1 MKSRPGS
8 VFLWGAFFLAG
19 TGLTHAAQNP
29 TTILV
34 LGSSTAAGSGASTYS
49 NSWVGLLTNVLA
61 PKGFVVKNN
70 SIGGTATGDSLA
82 RFDRDVTP
90 YGPAFV
96 ILATSFANEPGTDTP
111 HDYLQNTL
119 LLIRKVESIGAIPIV
134 VAPYPNDSFNASTY
148 SSVKDIYAS
157 LNAEGVPILDFLD
170 ATDNG
175 QGHWVVGMSL
185 DGTHPTD
192 VGHRLLFDCIPLTMF
207 DSLQR
212 PRPPMDPHG
221 FGSWIQT
228 TNTSA
233 RGDLE
238 IQPYSGMQ
246 SWTVSYWTNPSA
258 AANERT
264 LLNLNNGGFQLRRTG
279 SVWKL
284 WNGSAQLATV
294 DIREAP
300 AFHHVALA
308 YQSLT
313 GTLSLYVDAQLR
325 AQAVSPAEKPLTV
338 LSIGG
343 DPANAG
349 LSAEGDAFAD
359 VLLYRAPLAQT
370 DIQAIRIGHTPWKS
384 VEAWLPL
391 TYSPNRGVQNLA
403 ASVPTVIVFGTWT
416 WSSQG
421 ISTGTQRPA
430 MVTATSSR

>member
-1 MKSRPGS
+1 MKKPAAS
-8 VFLWGAFFLAG
+8 VFLRAAFFLAG
-19 TGLTHAAQNP
+19 AGLAHAAQNP

-49 NSWVGLLTNVLA
+49 NSWVGLLTSVLA

-90 YGPAFV
+90 YAPAFV
-96 ILATSFANEPGTDTP
+96 LLATSFANEPGTDTP

-148 SSVKDIYAS
+148 SSVMDIYAT
-157 LNAEGVPILDFLD
+157 LNAEGIPILDFLD

-175 QGHWVVGMSL
+175 HGHWVAGMSL

-192 VGHRLLFDCIPLTMF
+192 VGHRLLFDCIPLTLF

-212 PRPPMDPHG
+212 PRPPMNPHG

-228 TNTSA
+228 SDTTT

-238 IQPYSGMQ
+238 IRPYSGMQ
-246 SWTVSYWTNPSA
+246 SWTVSLWTNPSA
-258 AANERT
+258 SPNERT

-279 SVWKL
+279 SVWTL
-284 WNGSAQLATV
+284 WNGSVQLAAM
-294 DIREAP
+294 DIRETR
-300 AFHHVALA
+300 AFHHVAFE
-308 YQSLT
+308 YQSIT
-313 GTLSLYVDAQLR
+313 GMLGLYIDGQLR
-325 AQAVSPAEKPLTV
+325 AQALRPAEKPLTV

-343 DPANAG
+343 DPANAS
-349 LSAEGDAFAD
+349 LNAEGDAFAD
-359 VLLYRAPLAQT
+359 VLLYRAPLSQT
-370 DIQAIRIGHTPWKS
+370 DMQAIRFGHTPWKS

-391 TYSPNRGVQNLA
+391 AYSPNRGVQNLA

-416 WSSQG
+416 WSSQA

-430 MVTATSSR
+430 MVR